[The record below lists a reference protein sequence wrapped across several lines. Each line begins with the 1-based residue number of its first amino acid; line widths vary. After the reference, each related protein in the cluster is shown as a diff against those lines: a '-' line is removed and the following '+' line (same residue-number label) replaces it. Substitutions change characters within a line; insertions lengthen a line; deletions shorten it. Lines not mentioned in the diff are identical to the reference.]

1 MVQVIVTDIE
11 GTTTSLSYVHDV
23 LFPYARRHL
32 ADYIAQ
38 HRHEPAVQDIL
49 TEVGTLVGRPLC
61 DNEAVDTL
69 LGWMDEDRKITPLKT
84 LQGMIWR
91 DGYQRGEL
99 NGQVYPDAVEK
110 LTEWHRQGIRLAV
123 FSSGSVEAQQL
134 LFRHTAFGD
143 LTPLFS
149 AYFDTRIGAKKEP
162 QAYEHICRQM
172 AVHPRDS
179 LFLSDVTA
187 ELDAAREAGLHT
199 CWLVRGQNP
208 PPPGQHPQARDFHEI
223 RLP

>member
-1 MVQVIVTDIE
+1 MVQLIVTDIE

-23 LFPYARRHL
+23 LFPYARRYL

-49 TEVGTLVGRPLC
+49 TEVGTLVGRPLR

-91 DGYQRGEL
+91 DGYERGEL
-99 NGQVYPDAVEK
+99 KGHVYPDAVEK
-110 LTEWHRQGIRLAV
+110 LSEWHRQGMRLAV

-134 LFRHTAFGD
+134 LFRNTAFGD

-149 AYFDTRIGAKKEP
+149 AYFDTRIGAKKAP
-162 QAYEHICRQM
+162 QAYEHVCRQM
-172 AVHPRDS
+172 AVPPRAS

-187 ELDAAREAGLHT
+187 ELDAASEAGLHT

-208 PPPGQHPQARDFHEI
+208 PPPGQHPQARDFHEVH
-223 RLP
+223 LP